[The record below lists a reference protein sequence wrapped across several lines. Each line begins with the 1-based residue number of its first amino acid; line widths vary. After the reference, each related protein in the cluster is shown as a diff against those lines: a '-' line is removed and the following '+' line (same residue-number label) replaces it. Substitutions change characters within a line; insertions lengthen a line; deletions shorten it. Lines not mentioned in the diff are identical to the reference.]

1 MWKIILTQQFSNF
14 LHWETQGND
23 NQHIELEPMCIPRF
37 KYSPKK
43 HHEEV
48 KQHKIHRQVIRVQ
61 AGLRAGFNLA
71 HLTHSRNHTEDKRVR
86 NMTEVALFYSNLPK

>member
-1 MWKIILTQQFSNF
+1 MGKIILTQQFSNF
-14 LHWETQGND
+14 LYWETQGND

-61 AGLRAGFNLA
+61 AGLRELV
-71 HLTHSRNHTEDKRVR
+71 LTWPTSPTQEITQKTRGLEI
-86 NMTEVALFYSNLPK
+86 